1 MIALSLAL
9 AFLGLEG
16 PASPCV
22 PIVQGKKWGF
32 ISTQGKVVIEPQF
45 DDARAFEGP
54 LAAAKNGKKWGF
66 INPSGAWVVSPEFDF
81 VGDFSEGAA
90 AVVSGDRIGF
100 VNSSGQF
107 IIRPSLP
114 WAFSD
119 PPYLP
124 SFKQGL
130 AGVFVELER
139 GGYAW
144 RYIDLAGNS
153 AFAGSFMFGNEFS
166 EGLAAVS
173 VSADAW
179 GYVDREGKF
188 IIEPKFSSAGPF
200 RGGLAAV
207 AKDKMMGYIDRTGAF
222 VIPNKYDEAF
232 EFSEG
237 LALVFEGGRYKV
249 IDTEG
254 KQAFSKTFSAIDP
267 LAMDVFRFSEG
278 MLVFVEE
285 NDEGELLWGYVDRSG
300 KVPIRPRFQ
309 FAGLFRDGIAPVT
322 IRKGDDL
329 LQGYI
334 DKTGRYIWEPSK

>member
-1 MIALSLAL
+1 VNALCVAL
-9 AFLGLEG
+9 AFLGTPG
-16 PASPCV
+16 TAQGYA

-32 ISTQGKVVIEPQF
+32 ISQQGRVVIQPQF
-45 DDARAFEGP
+45 DEARAFEGTM
-54 LAAAKNGKKWGF
+54 AAAKQGKKWGF
-66 INPSGAWVVSPEFDF
+66 VNPSGAWVVPPEFDF

-90 AVVSGDRIGF
+90 AVVAGDRIGF

-124 SFKQGL
+124 AFKQGF

-144 RYIDLAGNS
+144 RYLDLAGNS
-153 AFAGSFMFGNEFS
+153 AFAGSFMFGSEFS

-173 VSADAW
+173 ISAEAW
-179 GYVDREGKF
+179 GYVDREGKL
-188 IIEPKFSSAGPF
+188 IIEPKFTYAGPF
-200 RGGLAAV
+200 RNGLAAV
-207 AKDKMMGYIDRTGAF
+207 VKDKKMGYIDKMGAF
-222 VIPNKYDEAF
+222 VIPNKYDEALD
-232 EFSEG
+232 FSEG
-237 LALVFEGGRYKV
+237 LALVLEGERYKV

-254 KQAFSKTFSAIDP
+254 KQAFSNAFSEIDP
-267 LAMDVFRFSEG
+267 LAMEVFRFSEG

-285 NDEGELLWGYVDRSG
+285 NDKGELLWGYVDRSG
-300 KVPIRPRFQ
+300 KVAIAPKFQ
-309 FAGLFRDGIAPVT
+309 FAGLFRSGLAPVT

-329 LQGYI
+329 LHGYI
-334 DKTGRYIWEPSK
+334 DKAGKYVWEPSK